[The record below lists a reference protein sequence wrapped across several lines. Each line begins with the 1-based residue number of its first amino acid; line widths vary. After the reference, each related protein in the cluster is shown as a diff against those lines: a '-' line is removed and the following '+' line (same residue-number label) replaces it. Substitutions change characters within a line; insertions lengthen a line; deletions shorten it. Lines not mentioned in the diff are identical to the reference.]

1 MKYMPMVYTD
11 QKSWTDSEREH
22 CYAES
27 AQLRHELELRGEY
40 VAANPLQPVT
50 TATSV
55 GVRNG
60 KVVMNLIASIR
71 MLWFGRRIRREERW
85 GNRELG

>member
-1 MKYMPMVYTD
+1 MLLVYTD
-11 QKSWTDSEREH
+11 EKSWTDSEREH

-27 AQLRHELELRGEY
+27 AQLCQELESRGEY
-40 VAANPLQPVT
+40 VSANPLQPVA

-60 KVVMNLIASIR
+60 KVVINVIASVW

-85 GNRELG
+85 GNRELE